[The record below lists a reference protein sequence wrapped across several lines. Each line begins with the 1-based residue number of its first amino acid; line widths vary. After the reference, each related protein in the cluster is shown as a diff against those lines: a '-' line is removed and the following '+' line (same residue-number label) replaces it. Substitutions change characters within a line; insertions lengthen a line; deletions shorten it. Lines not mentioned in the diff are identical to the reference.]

1 MEVLREEEAKS
12 KNRVP
17 GIVEV
22 GALAAATTVRAHNPT
37 SDLRPSYNDE
47 YIDKNLIEQKS
58 QTPLVIPVESPIKR
72 KMNTNTRLIWI
83 VSLLPIILFATTTV
97 FKMWK
102 SEVKENNEESPEV
115 GAEESAEVGAEGSAE
130 VGAEGSSVVGAEES
144 AVVGAEG
151 SAEVGAEG
159 SAEVGA
165 EESAKVRIVESLKQE
180 ILDYEDKIKSKIREI
195 LELQRCI
202 AVDVEN
208 DELSVVKELSSV
220 RTLERHMKE
229 LMSGTT
235 YRLLELCKNNE
246 GRDAAFEYTLEM
258 IIRIWKFMDESNIK
272 SGYYS
277 FFVQTQKYYYHYLS
291 GNEKKMVVDRFE
303 REFPN
308 SNRNGQLFYGNLW

>member
-102 SEVKENNEESPEV
+102 SEEKENN
-115 GAEESAEVGAEGSAE
+115 EESAEVGAEGSAE
-130 VGAEGSSVVGAEES
+130 
-144 AVVGAEG
+144 VGAEG

-165 EESAKVRIVESLKQE
+165 EESAEVGAEESAVVGAEESAEVGTVESLKQE